1 MTRNRY
7 LAAAG
12 VTLSVF
18 IIYLLT
24 LSPSVAMWDAGE
36 YLAAVKS
43 LGIPHQPANPLF
55 VLIANVAGMLPL
67 SDVYAIRI
75 NVLAAFASAITAGFW
90 FLCAERVLRDRIERD
105 WERLAAA
112 AAAALLGATAFTVW
126 NQSVA
131 MEKVYPIALTGLAIV
146 SWLVLLWFDAPE
158 EKRQDR
164 LLVLI
169 AYLTG
174 LIYAV
179 HPAGL
184 LTAPAT
190 ATAVLAHRPR
200 AFLRWKLQLVLIG
213 AFFFGTS
220 PFAFLPIR
228 SAHEPAVNVSAVSA
242 CEGRGIAVG
251 CTLSTETARRLKGVI
266 QREQYPPNPMTV
278 RRAPFTAQLEQYWM
292 YFSWQWVRD
301 AGNAMRP
308 LKNVATAAA
317 LALGLLGL
325 AVSWQRGT
333 LQKNGRT
340 AEKTPNFFWY
350 FGPLTFTF
358 TLLLIVYLNFRYSA
372 GQSPELG
379 NLVDR
384 EPRERDYFYM
394 WTFSLWGLLAGLGL
408 MSFKRARL
416 PLLAFALLP
425 LIANWKDA
433 SRAGQT
439 FTHHWGA
446 DMLAGIEPN
455 AVLITHGDND
465 SFPLWYAQA
474 VAELR
479 PDVTVALT
487 PYLGMEWYA
496 RQLNRKSPLWKRTDQ
511 ELDTIP
517 GFAEFREPQRF
528 VHGGI
533 DAVIEPGYL
542 TRDQLLVLLA
552 IKDTFPNRPIY
563 FSFGNY
569 PQLLGLGPYVKRVGL
584 LQKLEAQP
592 IRETADTMRLPSG
605 FVDVSKSLALWEKF
619 GGPDAIRREGRWLDT
634 PSEMIPLYY
643 AMVAQDLAEALQKR
657 GDTARAN
664 AFIEQTRTIV
674 EAVR

>member
-1 MTRNRY
+1 MRNRS

-12 VTLSVF
+12 TSLSVF
-18 IIYLLT
+18 ILYLLT

-43 LGIPHQPANPLF
+43 LGIPHQPGNPMF
-55 VLIANVAGMLPL
+55 VLIGHVAGLLPL
-67 SDVYAIRI
+67 GSGYAMRI
-75 NVLAAFASAITAGFW
+75 NVLAAFASAVSAGFW
-90 FLCAERVLRDRIERD
+90 FLCAERVLRDKIERT
-105 WERLAAA
+105 WERFAAA
-112 AAAALLGATAFTVW
+112 AVAALLGATAFTVW
-126 NQSVA
+126 NQSVV
-131 MEKVYPIALTGLAIV
+131 MEKVYPLALVGLAVV
-146 SWLVLLWFDAPE
+146 SWLVLQWFDATE
-158 EKRQDR
+158 ERKQDR

-174 LIYAV
+174 LTYAV

-190 ATAVLAHRPR
+190 AAAVLSQRPR
-200 AFLRWKLQLVLIG
+200 TLVRWQLLVVLIG
-213 AFFFGTS
+213 AFFLGTS

-228 SAHEPAVNVSAVSA
+228 AAHQPAVNVSAVSA
-242 CEGRGIAVG
+242 CENGTIELS
-251 CTLSTETARRLKGVI
+251 CTFSAETARRLKGVI
-266 QREQYPPNPMTV
+266 EREQYGGNTVLV
-278 RRAPFTAQLEQYWM
+278 RRAPFSAQLQQYWM
-292 YFSWQWVRD
+292 YFSWQWMRD
-301 AGNAMRP
+301 AGKVLQP
-308 LKNVATAAA
+308 IQTVVAAA
-317 LALGLLGL
+317 MLALGLLGL
-325 AVSWQRGT
+325 AVLWERRPAPSNGKAQRS
-333 LQKNGRT
+333 
-340 AEKTPNFFWY
+340 PNFFWY

-358 TLLLIVYLNFRYSA
+358 TLLLIYYLNFRYSY

-416 PLLAFALLP
+416 PLIAVALLP
-425 LIANWKDA
+425 LIVNWKDA
-433 SRAGQT
+433 TRAGQT

-446 DMLAGIEPN
+446 DMLAAVEPN
-455 AVLITHGDND
+455 AVVITHGDND

-496 RQLNRKSPLWKRTDQ
+496 RQLNRRSHLWKRTDQ

-517 GFAEFREPQRF
+517 GIAEFREPQRF
-528 VHGGI
+528 VHGAI
-533 DAVIEPGYL
+533 DAVIEPGFL

-569 PQLLGLGPYVKRVGL
+569 PQQLGLGAYVKRVGL
-584 LQKLEAQP
+584 LQKLEPQP
-592 IRETADTMRLPSG
+592 VRETPDTVRLPSG
-605 FVDVSKSLALWEKF
+605 FVDLKQSLALWEKF
-619 GGPDAIRREGRWLDT
+619 GGPEAIRKEGRWLDK
-634 PSEMIPLYY
+634 PSDLIPLYY
-643 AMVAQDLAEALQKR
+643 AMVAQDLAMALESR
-657 GDTARAN
+657 GDTARAT
-664 AFIEQTRTIV
+664 AMMEQTRTIV
-674 EAVR
+674 EAIR